1 MATEVESQ
9 NISKTMKENISTITM
24 DDAINDFVKGN
35 GKGIPSDDVCLKLL
49 NSEIVMEP
57 IKDALKQGVKKIGI
71 MPYDNELIVVHNPIY
86 IGYCSMSY
94 KLNFKLNNDEKQEI
108 EVCFDRN

>member
-1 MATEVESQ
+1 MTTTVNSHDNYKNTE
-9 NISKTMKENISTITM
+9 NNTNITM

-35 GKGIPSDDVCLKLL
+35 GTGMPSDEVCLKLL
-49 NSEIVMEP
+49 NSEMVMKS
-57 IKDALKQGVKKIGI
+57 IKDALNQGVKKIGI
-71 MPYDNELIVVHNPIY
+71 MPYDGRLIFVHNPVY

-94 KLNFKLNNDEKQEI
+94 RLNFRTDDDKKQEI